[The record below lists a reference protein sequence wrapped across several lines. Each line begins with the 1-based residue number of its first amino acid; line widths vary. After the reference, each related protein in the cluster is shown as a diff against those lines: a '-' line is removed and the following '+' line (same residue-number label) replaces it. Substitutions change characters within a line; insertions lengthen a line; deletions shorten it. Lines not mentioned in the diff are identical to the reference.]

1 MAKFTFSSLLFLPVS
16 VILTHRVDLCNIFS
30 LHFAHSFG
38 RIVDKGSVSLGLA
51 IKKIFKAS
59 ASRYVII
66 GITTWLLDNG
76 LFSLLKLIFGD
87 VSLFFGLT
95 TIHLFTAVGMIV
107 GFFYGFFMNKKW
119 TFQSDGKTTKQFIRC
134 VLLLIF
140 NTVIS
145 AVIVDLSAGFGI
157 SFLPDL
163 VKYGMSGVIGIWNY
177 FAYKLWVYK

>member
-1 MAKFTFSSLLFLPVS
+1 M
-16 VILTHRVDLCNIFS
+16 
-30 LHFAHSFG
+30 HFARSFG
-38 RIVDKGSVSLGLA
+38 KIGVKGCVSL
-51 IKKIFKAS
+51 KNIFKAA

-95 TIHLFTAVGMIV
+95 TIHIFTAVGMIA

-119 TFQSDGKTTKQFIRC
+119 TFKSDGKTSRQFFRC
-134 VLLLIF
+134 VLLLVF
-140 NTVIS
+140 NTVIT
-145 AVIVDLSAGFGI
+145 AVIVDLSAGAGI

-163 VKYGMSGVIGIWNY
+163 VKYAMSGIIGVWNY
-177 FAYKLWVYK
+177 YAYKLWVYK